1 MNPVVS
7 RQGWDEKASQ
17 HPNHVYALKP
27 NPQRSFIKIV
37 SDHPSNIKLLTE
49 QCPTPLIHRCLV
61 TLSSLIGIPLQSIK
75 SQNYATARVLGCLG
89 VCGKAVFEVSAGLKA
104 ACGLDTDVWLFDR
117 ISVVTS
123 NLDAFGEE
131 RGFFL
136 PLPGSTGGLRAQ
148 LMHGL
153 RW

>member
-1 MNPVVS
+1 M
-7 RQGWDEKASQ
+7 
-17 HPNHVYALKP
+17 
-27 NPQRSFIKIV
+27 
-37 SDHPSNIKLLTE
+37 
-49 QCPTPLIHRCLV
+49 

-131 RGFFL
+131 RGFFFA
-136 PLPGSTGGLRAQ
+136 SARV
-148 LMHGL
+148 H
-153 RW
+153 RWAAGPTDAWAALVDASGAMASAPVPV